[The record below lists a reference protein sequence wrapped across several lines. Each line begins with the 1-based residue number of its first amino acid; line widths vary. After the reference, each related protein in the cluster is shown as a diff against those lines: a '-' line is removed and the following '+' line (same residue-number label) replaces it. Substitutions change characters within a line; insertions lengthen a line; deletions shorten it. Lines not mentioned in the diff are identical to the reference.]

1 MKLQNRVQHPPTLFF
16 LLKGTD
22 VAIRFH
28 GPKLSKTR
36 PWEVYR
42 KIANVLIYGQQ
53 RNRNELEVACIDPKK
68 IIMSSVMPSASNE
81 KRR

>member
-1 MKLQNRVQHPPTLFF
+1 M
-16 LLKGTD
+16 LKITD

-36 PWEVYR
+36 PWEVHR
-42 KIANVLIYGQQ
+42 KIANVLIYEQQ

-68 IIMSSVMPSASNE
+68 ITMSTVLPSTSNE
-81 KRR
+81 KQR